1 MTHKHFEGKIKID
14 LSGKEV
20 TLLFQ
25 RGKKKQ
31 FFEELPKKLWN
42 KNSMVY
48 FTDTD
53 ELIYIDN
60 DKELSIL
67 EFKKYEP

>member
-1 MTHKHFEGKIKID
+1 MTHKHFEGKIKVD
-14 LSGKEV
+14 MQGMEV

-25 RGKKKQ
+25 RGTKPQ
-31 FFEELPKKLWN
+31 FFEIPEKLRN

-48 FTDTD
+48 FVDTD

-60 DKELSIL
+60 DGELSIL

>member
-1 MTHKHFEGKIKID
+1 MTHKHFEGKIKVD
-14 LSGKEV
+14 LAGKEV

-25 RGKKKQ
+25 RGKKQQ
-31 FFEELPKKLWN
+31 FFEMPEKLWN

-48 FTDTD
+48 FVDTD

-60 DKELSIL
+60 DRELSIL
-67 EFKKYEP
+67 KFKKYEP